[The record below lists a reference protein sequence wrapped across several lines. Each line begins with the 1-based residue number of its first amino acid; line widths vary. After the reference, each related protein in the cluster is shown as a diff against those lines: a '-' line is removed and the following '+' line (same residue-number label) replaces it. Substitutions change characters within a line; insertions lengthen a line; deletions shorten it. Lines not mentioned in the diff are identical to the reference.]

1 MSKPRGMTIKNREG
15 QRNGRLTVLQRAAN
29 KVEPSGA
36 IRAQWLCRCDCG
48 NEVVVTGH
56 ALGKGHTKSCGCL
69 NRENAPKHGM
79 ARARIYRVWVHM
91 RQRCENP
98 HYTHYDRY
106 GGRGIAVCERWQ
118 SFENFYADMG
128 GCPLGMTLDRE
139 DNDRDYEPGN
149 CRWATRVEQSNNRA
163 NNVHMTYKG
172 QTKTLAEWGLVTGL
186 GKSVIIG
193 RLASGWSI
201 ERVLTEPLVPRH
213 ERTRHLH
220 KPR

>member
-1 MSKPRGMTIKNREG
+1 MTKPRGMSIKDREG
-15 QRNGRLTVLQRAAN
+15 QRYGRLTVLQRAVN

-56 ALGKGHTKSCGCL
+56 ALGKGTTKSCGCL

-79 ARARIYRVWVHM
+79 SKTRIYRNWHAM
-91 RQRCENP
+91 RQRCTNP
-98 HYTHYDRY
+98 THSHYSRY
-106 GGRGIAVCERWQ
+106 GGRGITICERWMT
-118 SFENFYADMG
+118 FENFLADMG
-128 GCPLGMTLDRE
+128 ECEDGMTLDRI
-139 DNDRDYEPGN
+139 DNERGYEPGN
-149 CRWATRVEQSNNRA
+149 CRWATRQQQSNNRGD
-163 NNVHMTYKG
+163 NVRLTHEG
-172 QTKTLAEWGLVTGL
+172 QTKTLAEWGRETGL
-186 GKSVIIG
+186 GKNVILK

-201 ERVLTEPLVPRH
+201 ERILTEPRVPRS